1 MFFGD
6 NRMERFI
13 GEAKEA
19 QDTTNKVSG
28 FNFTVIA
35 ADCMG
40 VRFAEVATGSVASAR
55 ACRPA
60 DGTPDPA
67 AAFPETSGRSGR
79 CLDLFQRSYAWPL
92 DEPAERIAHHDLYQD
107 AATLCARPVGT
118 WHNDPPHHHRC
129 RRFVHAGSFFLK
141 ARRRHHVPAKVAF
154 QFRYPQ
160 PAKALCRGSCP
171 RLFPPS

>member
-1 MFFGD
+1 MAKHRSGGGNTIKTNKSAILPLAMFFGD

-40 VRFAEVATGSVASAR
+40 YGSQKSRPGLWPAPAL
-55 ACRPA
+55 APA

-67 AAFPETSGRSGR
+67 VVFRNAGRSGR

-107 AATLCARPVGT
+107 AATLCARP
-118 WHNDPPHHHRC
+118 
-129 RRFVHAGSFFLK
+129 AGNM
-141 ARRRHHVPAKVAF
+141 A
-154 QFRYPQ
+154 
-160 PAKALCRGSCP
+160 
-171 RLFPPS
+171 